1 MIRPIECGTIEASAS
16 NADHFSTKIKK
27 CFFLLDEGEV
37 KQSQSK
43 FEKASREEVSKNMA
57 IC

>member
-1 MIRPIECGTIEASAS
+1 MYLIIEASAS
-16 NADHFSTKIKK
+16 NSDHSVWRQKK
-27 CFFLLDEGEV
+27 CFSLLDEGEV